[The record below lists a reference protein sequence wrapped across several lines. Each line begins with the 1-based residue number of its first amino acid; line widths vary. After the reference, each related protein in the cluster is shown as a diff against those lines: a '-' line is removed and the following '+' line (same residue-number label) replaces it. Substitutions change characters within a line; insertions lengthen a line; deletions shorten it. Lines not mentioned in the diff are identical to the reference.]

1 MGASRATQPRS
12 LQSFKP
18 ALGCNSGTVEASRQ
32 VALGQT
38 GGRLTGPL
46 RWSKRGKNL
55 GVLVLPRSGSLSF
68 SLRLSPSLLSVSA
81 GSGIGRE
88 VKATYAW
95 REDSC
100 GVP

>member
-12 LQSFKP
+12 LLSFKP
-18 ALGCNSGTVEASRQ
+18 ALGCNSVTVEASRQ

-55 GVLVLPRSGSLSF
+55 GVLGSPKEPVAELLPQALAF
-68 SLRLSPSLLSVSA
+68 AALC
-81 GSGIGRE
+81 IGRLRNWARGE
-88 VKATYAW
+88 SDLCLA
-95 REDSC
+95 
-100 GVP
+100 